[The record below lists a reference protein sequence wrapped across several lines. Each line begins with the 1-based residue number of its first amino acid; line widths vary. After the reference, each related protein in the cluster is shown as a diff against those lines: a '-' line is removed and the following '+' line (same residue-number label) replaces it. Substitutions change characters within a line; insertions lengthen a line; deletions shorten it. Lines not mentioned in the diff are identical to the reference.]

1 MKKLPSLQ
9 TVREKTTQLKGKV
22 QETRAMQ
29 TLLKI
34 HGLCKQYWFLTQC
47 LLILLFRASLD
58 LVYTLVIAPVYSY
71 SGFTLSIDPLFYLCS
86 WLTLVVFAPFVVR
99 ISDHRTPSSMIVT
112 FFNYLFFIPM
122 TSYCGCHGASI
133 TFFLIGLVY
142 WAALL
147 FFQLRLPVLRLRK
160 PSLHIS
166 KSFMT
171 VLTVCSCL
179 FVMYISGRYTGFRL
193 TFDIVNVYDVRAE
206 ASTYNLPTVFSYLL
220 GMMPITLTLCLLY
233 WLERKKWLV
242 SVAIMVVY
250 LFLFSIG
257 AHKSTFFLLV
267 LVLLCRFLYREWM
280 LSWAPGL
287 LYLFSIAAILENLVI
302 KSYYLTGTFIRR
314 LMYLT
319 IQICENYYNFFSE
332 NPLNLF
338 RYGIM
343 GKLGFEELY
352 SIRIPK
358 IIGEFRGHPQEGANS
373 GLLGDL
379 FANFPVFPGVILLPL
394 ILVVCFRLLDLT
406 STSFRT
412 KLTLPLCLY
421 FAISFISTSWST
433 VLLSNGFLLICLL
446 LYIYPNEEGLPHA

>member
-1 MKKLPSLQ
+1 MTKLPFLQ
-9 TVREKTTQLKGKV
+9 RICAKTVQLKGKV
-22 QETRAMQ
+22 QESKMMQ

-34 HGLCKQYWFLTQC
+34 HGLCKQHWFLTQC

-58 LVYTLVIAPVYSY
+58 LVYVTVIAPVYGY

-86 WLTLVVFAPFVVR
+86 WLALVVFTPFVAK
-99 ISDHRTPSSMIVT
+99 INDQRTPSSMIVT
-112 FFNYLFFIPM
+112 FLNYLLFIPM
-122 TSYCGCHGASI
+122 TSYCGCYGASVA
-133 TFFLIGLVY
+133 FFLIGLVY

-166 KSFMT
+166 KPFMT

-193 TFDIVNVYDVRAE
+193 TFDIINVYDVRAE
-206 ASTYNLPTVFSYLL
+206 ASAYNIPTLFSYLL
-220 GMMPITLTLCLLY
+220 GMMPIILTLCLLY
-233 WLERKKWLV
+233 WLERKKWIV
-242 SVAIMVVY
+242 SATVMVVY

-257 AHKSTFFLLV
+257 AHKSTFFLLI

-280 LSWAPGL
+280 LRWASGL
-287 LYLFSIAAILENLVI
+287 LSFFSLAAILENLLI
-302 KSYYLTGTFIRR
+302 DSYYLAGTFIRR

-319 IQICENYYNFFSE
+319 IQICENYYDFFHE

-352 SIRIPK
+352 SIKIPR
-358 IIGEFRGHPQEGANS
+358 IIGEFRGHQGENANS

-379 FANFPVFPGVILLPL
+379 FANFPIFPGVILLPL

-406 STSFRT
+406 SASSRP

-433 VLLSNGFLLICLL
+433 VLLSNGFLLICVL
-446 LYIYPNEEGLPHA
+446 LYIYPNEEGLDHA